1 VLITS
6 YLHRFKENFN
16 EKLLKNITEQFHFL
30 ADFGI
35 MYALKHLKFPQ
46 PTNPNYLIDNMIKL
60 FDTFMQDWLVADA
73 TVPGDAEDKCMNA
86 LIFSLL
92 WSIGGQA
99 DEHTR
104 GSYDVFI

>member
-1 VLITS
+1 
-6 YLHRFKENFN
+6 
-16 EKLLKNITEQFHFL
+16 
-30 ADFGI
+30 
-35 MYALKHLKFPQ
+35 
-46 PTNPNYLIDNMIKL
+46 MIKL